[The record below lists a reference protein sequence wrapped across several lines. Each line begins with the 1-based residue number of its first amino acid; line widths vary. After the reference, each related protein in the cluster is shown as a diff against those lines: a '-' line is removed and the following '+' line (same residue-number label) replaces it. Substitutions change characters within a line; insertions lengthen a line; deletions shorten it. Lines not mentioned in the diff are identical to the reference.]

1 MRKFLLSLLLFM
13 VAFAGHASHIL
24 GGELGY
30 EFVRKYNTSP
40 ASYVYKIKLKL
51 YRDCNS
57 NQDINNPLIKIFNR
71 QTGVQITTITLTQ
84 PPTVITLPPTTT
96 ASCVITPPA
105 TCYQLYT
112 FEGEIELMESSV
124 GYTLSHATCCRSA
137 DITNIVT
144 PNIEKSTYTVDIPPH
159 IVGSTEFNSTPNSTD
174 SVKVI
179 CRDIPV
185 NFKFNFSDPDGDS
198 LSYSFCNALG
208 YNGSSIITYV
218 PPFPSVNYAM
228 GYSGGNP
235 VGGSPPQLTIHPGT
249 GVISGTI
256 TKQGSFVVM
265 VCVNEWRNGVQ
276 INTLRKEFQFRV
288 DSCSITNLIQP
299 IFQNCNNL
307 TITVNHPNDPN
318 LIYKWDFGDAAV
330 STDTSSLAYPT
341 YTYNRP
347 DSYNVKMIVQRGLN
361 CIDSAIMKARMFPGY
376 SAQISS
382 PLDPR
387 CSNNLLLFKDSSIA
401 AYGNISAWKWLIA
414 FPASA
419 PLVNV
424 AVQDQ
429 FEYNFSWPTGNNN
442 LSANALIKLIS
453 TSSVGC
459 VDSTQKTIAI
469 NRGPDLDAGP
479 NQIICVGD
487 SIIIMATSDGNSF
500 TWTPSTGLNNPSIL
514 QPTAKPTTNT
524 LYRVETSN
532 NGCVTKDSVWI
543 NVGNR
548 TTAFAGADVVKCFD
562 DSVQL
567 NATGGQLFTWTPNDW
582 LTNTT
587 IANPISFAK
596 ETRNYVVAV
605 IDTNGCRKPA
615 YDTVMVRVVPKIDV
629 FAGRDTF
636 VKKGIPVQI
645 RASGAQQYH
654 WEPASLFS
662 DPNVAAPYIPILNNA
677 TQFVVRGY
685 TPEGC
690 EDFDSV
696 WVRILE
702 SDPDLF
708 VPNAFSPNGD
718 GRNDVFKPIGFGAD
732 YVELFVVYNR
742 WGQQVFYS
750 NKYGEGWNGTMNGK
764 DQPVGTYVWILKGR
778 DYTGRKIEKRGTVLL
793 LR

>member
-1 MRKFLLSLLLFM
+1 MRRLVISFMLFM
-13 VAFAGHASHIL
+13 VAFACHASHIL

-51 YRDCNS
+51 YRDCTS
-57 NQDINNPLIKIFNR
+57 NQDISNPLIKIFNR
-71 QTGVQITTITLTQ
+71 QTGVQVATITLTQ

-144 PNIEKSTYTVDIPPH
+144 PNIEKSAYTVDIPPH
-159 IVGSTEFNSTPNSTD
+159 VPATEINNTPISTD

-179 CRDIPV
+179 CKDIPV

-208 YNGSSIITYV
+208 YGGNSIITYV
-218 PPFPSVNYAM
+218 PPFPSVTYAA

-235 VGGSPPQLTIHPGT
+235 VGGNPPQLSINAGT
-249 GVISGTI
+249 GIISGTI

-288 DSCSITNLIQP
+288 DSCNITNLIQP
-299 IFQNCNNL
+299 VFQNCNNL
-307 TITVNHPNDPN
+307 TIAINHPNDPN
-318 LIYKWDFGDAAV
+318 LIYKWDFGDNLID
-330 STDTSSLAYPT
+330 TDTSTLAFPT

-361 CIDSAIMKARMFPGY
+361 CVDSAIMKAKMFPGY
-376 SAQISS
+376 SAQIGTPLNPLCSSS
-382 PLDPR
+382 PI
-387 CSNNLLLFKDSSIA
+387 LFSDSSIA
-401 AYGNISAWKWLIA
+401 AHGSIAAWKWAVA
-414 FPASA
+414 FPSTA
-419 PLVNV
+419 PLTNV
-424 AVQDQ
+424 STQQQ
-429 FEYNFSWPTGNNN
+429 FNYNFTWPNGNSN
-442 LSANALIKLIS
+442 LQANALIKLIS

-459 VDSTQKTIAI
+459 VDSIQKTFTI
-469 NRGPDLDAGP
+469 NRGPILDAGP
-479 NQIICVGD
+479 DQIICVGD
-487 SIIIMATSDGNSF
+487 SIQIPAISDGTSF
-500 TWTPSTGLNNPSIL
+500 AWSPPTGLNHTDVL
-514 QPTAKPTTNT
+514 QPIAKPSTNT
-524 LYRVETSN
+524 LYKVLTSN
-532 NGCVTKDSVWI
+532 NGCITRDSVLI
-543 NVGNR
+543 KVGNR
-548 TTAFAGADVVKCFD
+548 TTAYAGVDVVKCFD

-567 NATGGQLFTWTPNDW
+567 QATGGQLFTWTPNDW
-582 LTNTT
+582 LTNIT

-596 ETRNYVVAV
+596 ETRSYVVAV
-605 IDTNGCRKPA
+605 VDTTGCRTPA
-615 YDTVMVRVVPKIDV
+615 YDTVVVRVIPKLDV

-636 VKKGIPVQI
+636 VKKGVPFQLK
-645 RASGAQQYH
+645 ATGAPQYR
-654 WEPASLFS
+654 WEPASLFT
-662 DPNVAAPYIPILNNA
+662 DPNVATPYIPLLSNN
-677 TQFVVRGY
+677 TQFTVRGF

-690 EDFDSV
+690 EDYDSV
-696 WVRILE
+696 WVKILT

-708 VPNAFSPNGD
+708 MPNAFSPNGD
-718 GRNDVFKPIGFGAD
+718 GINDYFKPIGVGAD
-732 YVELFVVYNR
+732 YVELFAIYNR
-742 WGQQVFYS
+742 WGQQVYYT
-750 NKYGEGWNGTMNGK
+750 NKYGEGWDGNRNGK
-764 DQPVGTYVWILKGR
+764 PEPVGSYVWILKGK
-778 DYTGRKIEKRGTVLL
+778 DYTGRKIEKKGTVML